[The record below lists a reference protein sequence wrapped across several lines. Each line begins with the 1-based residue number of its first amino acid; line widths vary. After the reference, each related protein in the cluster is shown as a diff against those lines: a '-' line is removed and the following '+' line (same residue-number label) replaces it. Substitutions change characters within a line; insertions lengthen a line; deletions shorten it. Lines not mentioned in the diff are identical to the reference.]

1 VVLFIDDYGW
11 ADFGGNGALP
21 ISETPNLDRLAG
33 TGMRF
38 TDFHSTPLCTPSR
51 AQLLTGRYAGRHGV
65 YKNFAP
71 DSIGGLNTS
80 EITLGEFMKG
90 AGYATAMRESAGEYT
105 GVGKWRVMSGWLVG
119 WLDEWVWHNRRD
131 AAQRRVDASLPA
143 AYTGR
148 STQMR
153 TRPIDPYADRR
164 DATPR

>member
-1 VVLFIDDYGW
+1 MRRVAVACAAAAATAASAPAAAPTKPNIVVLFIDDYGW

-90 AGYATAMRESAGEYT
+90 AGYATAMRESAGEHT
-105 GVGKWRVMSGWLVG
+105 GVGKWRNDGWVVSWMVSWVG
-119 WLDEWVWHNRRD
+119 
-131 AAQRRVDASLPA
+131 AAQPPGCCA
-143 AYTGR
+143 ACVE
-148 STQMR
+148 
-153 TRPIDPYADRR
+153 
-164 DATPR
+164 